1 MKIFTHQFDYDV
13 TNVRKISINNKMA
26 PLSITNSE
34 DMKVYI
40 ELEIALPERYSD
52 LSLDSSLTFGV
63 EDSKA
68 KLDLESLV
76 EITAGAFQLNQSQVR
91 IRIPRGM
98 ELKVDTDNLPLRL
111 LGLNNKISAD
121 NENAAIILDSC
132 VGELKVENE
141 NGPIKLTNC
150 EGDINIDQENGPV
163 MAEEISGY
171 KLRVSSENGP
181 VKIRLAQFTDL
192 KVENENGMIYYEC
205 MPLEHGELRFSNENG
220 KVVLVLPEEMEYAI
234 EAKSELG
241 RVRSSLKAEQQRI
254 DGKYLFT
261 NGEPK
266 VKIDV
271 KTENGSIRLGSD
283 PSINLGAFKSKL
295 DDLRETIRNATSLED
310 NEKVQQILQ
319 KTVESL
325 NTIKD
330 KITEAKIN
338 EAIQKSITSLK
349 ETVAEVDWIEA
360 KDKVLSTIEK
370 INTDINNN
378 LRKFFEKVRQ
388 TDPDKE
394 SGFNF
399 GRRFDDFGD
408 HLQNIWS
415 RRPTWLGSGRDM
427 DDELPRDVSE
437 QSRRKILE
445 MLENGKITADEAE
458 RLLRAIG
465 KE

>member
-13 TNVRKISINNKMA
+13 SNIRKISIDNKMA

-34 DMKVYI
+34 DFKMYV
-40 ELEIALPERYSD
+40 ELEIALPDRYSN

-76 EITAGAFQLNQSQVR
+76 EITAGAFQLNKSQVR
-91 IRIPRGM
+91 ILIPQGLD
-98 ELKVDTDNLPLRL
+98 LKVDSDNLPLRL
-111 LGLNNKISAD
+111 LGLNNNKISAD

-132 VGELKVENE
+132 VGELKLENE

-150 EGDINIDQENGPV
+150 KGNITIDQENGPV
-163 MAEEISGY
+163 MAEEISGDM
-171 KLRVSSENGP
+171 LRVSSENGAI
-181 VKIRLAQFTDL
+181 KMRLAQFTDL
-192 KVENENGMIYYEC
+192 SIKNENGLIYYES
-205 MPLEHGELRFSNENG
+205 MPMEFGSMRFKNENG
-220 KVVLVLPEEMEYAI
+220 KIVLVLPEEMGYTI
-234 EAKSELG
+234 EAESKLG
-241 RVRSSLKAEQQRI
+241 RVRSSLKAEEQRMG
-254 DGKYLFT
+254 GKYLFT
-261 NGEPK
+261 NGDQRMRIE
-266 VKIDV
+266 V

-283 PSINLGAFKSKL
+283 PAINLGAFKIKL
-295 DDLRETIRNATSLED
+295 DDLREAIKNATSLED
-310 NEKVQQILQ
+310 NEKVQQILN

-330 KITEAKIN
+330 RVTETKIN
-338 EAIQKSITSLK
+338 EAIQKNIASLK
-349 ETVAEVDWIEA
+349 ETLSEVNWIET

-370 INTDINNN
+370 IGTDINSN
-378 LRKFFEKVRQ
+378 LRKFVEKVRQ
-388 TDPDKE
+388 SDKD
-394 SGFNF
+394 SGLNL
-399 GRRFDDFGD
+399 GKRFEDLGD
-408 HLQNIWS
+408 QLQNIWS
-415 RRPTWLGSGRDM
+415 RRPNWFSSDSEV